1 MDNVDDDDDDDDVT
15 QLPPETTSQKKDRS
29 QTQKD
34 RSQTQKDR
42 SQTQQEDE
50 ENTNSKERKE
60 SFLVSSQ
67 LSTDMMEDVQLSPI
81 LSVDASQTCVDED
94 ENKKSSQVKKSDV
107 LNVQTDFDKK
117 QISRHQRHDQ
127 MSPSRQVIRL
137 RKSDVL
143 LLPPD
148 SDVSIL
154 PSTSVIMS
162 DDASSQFEVSQ
173 TDSVCS
179 DRRTSIDDDVPIS
192 ERLKLRRVKSNVLKK
207 KKKKKKKK
215 RGSRLKLKRKSGNGK
230 KRKKIGTKLK
240 RHKDVECNANGW
252 MESRSNTASKKKKK
266 KIDDGKDGA
275 ATKIDY
281 FGEVDS
287 QKTLTQLWE

>member
-1 MDNVDDDDDDDDVT
+1 
-15 QLPPETTSQKKDRS
+15 
-29 QTQKD
+29 
-34 RSQTQKDR
+34 SQTQKDR

-240 RHKDVECNANGW
+240 RHK
-252 MESRSNTASKKKKK
+252 
-266 KIDDGKDGA
+266 
-275 ATKIDY
+275 
-281 FGEVDS
+281 
-287 QKTLTQLWE
+287 